1 MVTFS
6 SFKNVW
12 VYKNY
17 CVSLTQ
23 LGTVHILGPTK
34 SATIYSKL
42 KSMLTNG
49 KFVKEATILKG
60 EFGLLGQIGRVK
72 NRG

>member
-1 MVTFS
+1 
-6 SFKNVW
+6 
-12 VYKNY
+12 
-17 CVSLTQ
+17 
-23 LGTVHILGPTK
+23 
-34 SATIYSKL
+34 
-42 KSMLTNG
+42 MLTNG